1 MFSNFI
7 SLNVVSKSNGNNM
20 RETLLGIA
28 PEDGQKPEIYNETVI
43 HYNSEGDEDGK
54 GEVYYYI
61 IHGVKYVT
69 QMEDCDE
76 VDLGVHFKGEWHFDN

>member
-1 MFSNFI
+1 MSRLARLPAK
-7 SLNVVSKSNGNNM
+7 LNVNNM
-20 RETLLGIA
+20 PYETLTGQSE
-28 PEDGQKPEIYNETVI
+28 PDGEKPEIYNETVI
-43 HYNSEGDEDGK
+43 HYNSDGDEDGK
-54 GEVYYYI
+54 GNVYYYI